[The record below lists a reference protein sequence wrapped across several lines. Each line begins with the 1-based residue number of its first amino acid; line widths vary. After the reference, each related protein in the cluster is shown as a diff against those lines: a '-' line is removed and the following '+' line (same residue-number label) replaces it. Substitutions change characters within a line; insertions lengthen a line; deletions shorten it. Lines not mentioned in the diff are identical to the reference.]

1 MCCVLLNRRFMR
13 QQRCVW
19 RAWCKMIEGSDAART
34 HARVLWL
41 LNGMRSVCRA
51 FTNWFGLLHTKK
63 MHGCIRDKIARRHCA
78 LLVGGVFW
86 ELRYG
91 VQETKLRRN
100 LL

>member
-1 MCCVLLNRRFMR
+1 MS
-13 QQRCVW
+13 
-19 RAWCKMIEGSDAART
+19 EGRVAARR

-41 LNGMRSVCRA
+41 YYGMRSVCRA
-51 FTNWFGLLHTKK
+51 LATWYGLFHTKK